1 MVPQLSPADPPVAE
15 HKQVCVDR
23 VEPFPHLTDTEFDEA
38 CSALLKRFELHG
50 RRQSSWIAVE
60 RLSQNE
66 TTYLRINK
74 PLASSKESSSAA
86 DDGAEIELMEEDDEV
101 AETSNSSRAVIHYDV
116 VLSPSYRI
124 PVLYFSISD
133 TLHRYPPT
141 METLYSMV
149 IPPAF
154 RAQAE
159 HVGVIGG
166 ITITVG
172 LRGKSETELTV
183 R

>member
-1 MVPQLSPADPPVAE
+1 MVPQLSSADPPYAE
-15 HKQVCVDR
+15 HKQVCVDKL
-23 VEPFPHLTDTEFDEA
+23 EFFPHLTDPEFDEA
-38 CSALLKRFELHG
+38 CSTLLKGFELHG
-50 RRQSSWIAVE
+50 RRQREWTAVE
-60 RLSQNE
+60 RLHQSE
-66 TTYLRINK
+66 TTYLRITK
-74 PLASSKESSSAA
+74 PLASNEDKSDAA
-86 DDGAEIELMEEDDEV
+86 DNDAETELREEDDEV
-101 AETSNSSRAVIHYDV
+101 AETPASSQAVIYYDV
-116 VLSPSYRI
+116 VLSPTYRV
-124 PVLYFSISD
+124 PVLYFYVSD

-172 LRGKSETELTV
+172 LRENSKT
-183 R
+183 